1 MEVLG
6 KERADLMMTGM
17 DRGRED
23 RVATTLSED
32 TEFSGNLKFERA
44 LKIEGKFKGDLTS
57 NGTLIVGKTGQVE
70 AEIKVGA
77 IIVEGKI
84 AGNITAA
91 ELVDL
96 RSTAQVMGDVTA
108 GKIKIEEGVVFVGR
122 ADIQPQSSRSPA
134 RHPEPRP
141 AAPQPVPA
149 HKEAKGS

>member
-6 KERADLMMTGM
+6 KERSDLGM
-17 DRGRED
+17 PNLDRGRDD

-32 TEFSGNLKFERA
+32 TEFTGNLKFERT

-57 NGTLIVGKTGQVE
+57 TGTLIVGRTGQVE

-84 AGNITAA
+84 SGNITAA

-96 RSTAQVMGDVTA
+96 RSTAQLHGDVTA

-122 ADIQPQSSRSPA
+122 ADIQPQTNRGEARRAEVRTPA
-134 RHPEPRP
+134 HPTPAP
-141 AAPQPVPA
+141 AAKA
-149 HKEAKGS
+149 EK

>member
-6 KERADLMMTGM
+6 KDRSELVLPSLE
-17 DRGRED
+17 RGRDD

-57 NGTLIVGKTGQVE
+57 TGTLIVGKTGQVE

-84 AGNITAA
+84 AGNITAG

-96 RSTAQVMGDVTA
+96 RSTAQVHGDITA

-122 ADIQPQSSRSPA
+122 ADIQPQSARSEA
-134 RHPEPRP
+134 RRPEPRP
-141 AAPQPVPA
+141 AAQPAPA
-149 HKEAKGS
+149 GKEAKGS